1 MTPSSPAWMPLL
13 APATVRTRC
22 AAIATAVASNA
33 STHWKLSASALAP
46 MAQAV
51 LAHWQAQGAQ
61 PFAPAP
67 PWNADGEDRESQLLA
82 ALAPLPAL
90 AQAQALLDLHVLHA
104 VLLAEPAPPAP
115 WAYRDGGTLDKI
127 ALPGARHAADDLLQM
142 LNAAGGPAAATQVAT
157 VNEATASDATSPP
170 EAVDASTLTSS
181 VASPVA
187 AQAADATGNSLSGRA
202 GLSVA
207 LLRAF
212 LAGAFS
218 SDRAEPWRADALA
231 LRQIDGTALRALLQS
246 TPANPV
252 PGLDA
257 MAQRLAALA
266 ERPGSQ
272 LLGRWLDAQADGK
285 GTATRWLADLITFCG
300 PACSGKPL
308 LGAHLGDVFS
318 HPWGGGSGAT
328 EGLVPLHGQAQA
340 LVRQLAA
347 HPLLHALGLRVPD
360 LAQLCVNPGLRLVNA
375 FIEQAVL
382 VPRDTRDL
390 QERRW
395 PRAHELVQEARALAL
410 HFSHELAHRL
420 SEATGA
426 AAAPDLQ
433 AAIEAC
439 ATAGAPALKLQA
451 R

>member
-1 MTPSSPAWMPLL
+1 MPLL

-33 STHWKLSASALAP
+33 STHWKLSATALAP

-51 LAHWQAQGAQ
+51 LAHWRAQGAQ
-61 PFAPAP
+61 PPAPTP
-67 PWNADGEDRESQLLA
+67 PWNADGQDRESQLRA

-90 AQAQALLDLHVLHA
+90 AQAQALVDLHLLHA
-104 VLLAEPAPPAP
+104 VLLADPAPPAP

-142 LNAAGGPAAATQVAT
+142 LNAAGGQAAATQG
-157 VNEATASDATSPP
+157 EAVHDAAADTASKP
-170 EAVDASTLTSS
+170 EAAS
-181 VASPVA
+181 ASPVA
-187 AQAADATGNSLSGRA
+187 GTATAAIAGRA
-202 GLSVA
+202 GLAVA

-231 LRQIDGTALRALLQS
+231 LRQLDGTALRALLQS
-246 TPANPV
+246 TPVNPV

-257 MAQRLAALA
+257 MARRLSALPQ
-266 ERPGSQ
+266 RPGSQ
-272 LLGRWLDAQADGK
+272 LLDRWLHAQAAGS
-285 GTATRWLADLITFCG
+285 GVATRWLADLVTVCG
-300 PACSGKPL
+300 PACAGKPL

-318 HPWGGGSGAT
+318 HPWAGGIGAT

-360 LAQLCVNPGLRLVNA
+360 LAQLCVTPGLRLVNA
-375 FIEQAVL
+375 FIEQGVL
-382 VPRDTRDL
+382 VPRDARDL

-420 SEATGA
+420 SEATDA
-426 AAAPDLQ
+426 AAAADLQ

-439 ATAGAPALKLQA
+439 ATAGAPALKLQTH
-451 R
+451 